1 MLVTDLPQDR
11 NSRFVSIR
19 RPLIALVNRCRH
31 TVALRPL
38 LRAQL
43 ESVLAEL
50 DKQDE
55 AEKSDETITVSDPIK
70 PLTSGVWID
79 AKP

>member
-19 RPLIALVNRCRH
+19 RPLIALANRCRH

-43 ESVLAEL
+43 TAILDEL
-50 DKQDE
+50 DRQDE
-55 AEKSDETITVSDPIK
+55 AEKSDETITFSDPIK
-70 PLTSGVWID
+70 PLTNGVWLD